1 MSECLYSPCTELY
14 SPGIE
19 MSLKTISQRV
29 SPDQGCYSVCIGY
42 QYYRVVTVLE
52 IGFMVCSPTYL
63 AILHCTLK
71 MLERADILSY
81 IFTITQTMQKWFRLW
96 TLLLEN
102 QSGVFPLLIW
112 VLKKQRCD
120 CRDCVVC
127 LVKV

>member
-1 MSECLYSPCTELY
+1 MHVLIIANCVDTEHECLYSPCTELY
-14 SPGIE
+14 FPGTE

-71 MLERADILSY
+71 MRERADILSY
-81 IFTITQTMQKWFRLW
+81 IFTITQTVQ
-96 TLLLEN
+96 N
-102 QSGVFPLLIW
+102 GS
-112 VLKKQRCD
+112 D
-120 CRDCVVC
+120 CGLFCLRTRVVC
-127 LVKV
+127 SHSSFGS